1 MISTM
6 IVCDICRTR
15 SAQFLQH
22 HTRKRVCK
30 TCFENDIVSRVRDTI
45 KRFNMISEGDKILV
59 AVSGGKDSLTLLDI
73 LANLIDNNKLVAL
86 SIIEGISG
94 YNREADIASVRR
106 ITRMYG
112 IDYLVVSLRDFIGY
126 SVDDFMY
133 AQQKLKIRSPLS
145 ACTFCGIA
153 RRRVMNSI
161 AREIGATKI
170 ATGHNLDDEIQTYI
184 INILRGDIVRLIQS
198 HPLSTPHSHS
208 LVKRIKPLRY
218 VYEYETTIYAYIKGF
233 HFQDTE
239 CPYIN
244 QRPTLR
250 AKIRSMLVEIESKS
264 PGILLNLIRYL
275 DTVIEPLVLKYQRE
289 SITLPQCIKCG
300 EPTSPK
306 RTVCKFCTLVD
317 LIIQAIKVRE
327 HC

>member
-1 MISTM
+1 MRLTM
-6 IVCDICRTR
+6 ITCDICKARP
-15 SAQFLQH
+15 AQFLQH
-22 HTRKRVCK
+22 HAKRRVCK
-30 TCFENDIVSRVRDTI
+30 TCFENDILSRVKDTI
-45 KRFNMISEGDKILV
+45 KRFNMISEGDKVLV

-73 LANLIDNNKLVAL
+73 LANLMDNNKIVAL
-86 SIIEGISG
+86 SIVEGISG
-94 YNREADIASVRR
+94 YNREEDVALVRR
-106 ITRMYG
+106 ITRMHG
-112 IDYLVVSLRDFIGY
+112 IDHLVVTLKDIIGY
-126 SVDDFMY
+126 GVDDFMH
-133 AQQKLKIRSPLS
+133 AQQKLKVRSLLS

-170 ATGHNLDDEIQTYI
+170 ATGHNLDDEVQTYI

-198 HPLSTPHSHS
+198 HPLSAPHAPS
-208 LVKRIKPLRY
+208 LIKRIKPLRY

-250 AKIRSMLVEIESKS
+250 AKIRSMLIEIESKA
-264 PGILLNLIRYL
+264 PGTLLNLITYL
-275 DTVIEPLVLKYQRE
+275 DTVIEPLVLKYQKE
-289 SITLPQCIKCG
+289 SITLPQCTKCG

-317 LIIQAIKVRE
+317 LILQASRVGKDG
-327 HC
+327 

>member
-1 MISTM
+1 MIL
-6 IVCDICRTR
+6 CDICRTR

-30 TCFENDIVSRVRDTI
+30 LCFENSILSRVRSTI
-45 KRFNMISEGDKILV
+45 KRFNMISEGDRILV

-73 LANLIDNNKLVAL
+73 LANILDNNKIVAL

-94 YNREADIASVRR
+94 YNREVDIASVRR
-106 ITRMYG
+106 ITKTYG
-112 IDYLVVSLRDFIGY
+112 IDHLVVSLRDFIGH
-126 SVDDFMY
+126 SVDDFMH
-133 AQQKLKIRSPLS
+133 AQQKLRIRNSLS

-198 HPLSTPHSHS
+198 HPLSIPHTPS
-208 LVKRIKPLRY
+208 LIKRIKPLRY
-218 VYEYETTIYAYIKGF
+218 VYEYETAIYAYIKGF

-250 AKIRSMLVEIESKS
+250 AKVRSMLIEVESRS
-264 PGILLNLIRYL
+264 PGTLLNLIMYL
-275 DTVIEPLVLKYQRE
+275 DTAIEPLVLKYQRE

-306 RTVCKFCTLVD
+306 RTICKFCTLMD
-317 LIIQAIKVRE
+317 LILQAARFSE
-327 HC
+327 YN